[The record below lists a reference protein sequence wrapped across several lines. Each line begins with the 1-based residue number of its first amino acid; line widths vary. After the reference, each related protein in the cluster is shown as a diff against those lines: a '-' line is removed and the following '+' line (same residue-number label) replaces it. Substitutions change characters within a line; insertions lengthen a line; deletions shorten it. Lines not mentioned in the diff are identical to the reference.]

1 VLQIRKRAL
10 LRSPRHHFG
19 STNMSHGNQFS
30 LLKERRFLPFFVTQS
45 LNAFN
50 DNVFKQAL
58 IALITFGALGLNSD
72 QQKVFTQAA
81 AGLFILP
88 FFLFSGISGQLSD
101 KLDKAKIAVWVKA
114 AEIGI
119 MALGAVGFFT
129 HNLYLLLAMLFMM
142 GVHSTVF
149 GPLKYGILP
158 QVLKPSEL
166 TGGNG
171 LVEMATFL
179 AILIGTIVGTNLVLR
194 ESATVPHL
202 GAILI
207 AVVSIGLAI
216 IGWFTARAIPSVPS
230 AEPSLKVDW
239 NPITSTWTNLQDL
252 RGNRTVLLS
261 CLGISWFWFFGT
273 IYFTQLAS
281 YAKETLGGQ
290 EGAYTL
296 LLAVFSVGTGI
307 GSVLCE
313 VLSKK
318 RLEIGLVPFGAFGM
332 TVFGVGLYF
341 SCPEA
346 LGTHQLTVQQFI
358 AQPQVWK
365 VMVWMLLMAISS
377 GLFIVPLFALVQSRS
392 PVAKRSRIIAANN
405 ILNAAFMVVA
415 SLLAATLVLMKF
427 SVPQILLITAVL
439 NLLVA
444 IYIFTLVPEFMMRF
458 CCWILINVTYRV
470 KVEGLE
476 NLPEEGP
483 ALIVCNHVG
492 FTDPLLI
499 AGSIPRPTVFVMY
512 WKIYEVPGAKWLFKT
527 ARAIPIAGR
536 NENPTMY
543 EQAFAAIS
551 KALKEGEVVC
561 IFPEGGLTPDGE
573 IKEFKR
579 GVELA
584 LERDPVPVLPMALQG
599 LWGSMFSRWDRHN
612 KKLKLPR
619 RFFAR
624 VALVIGKLVP
634 PEQANAVMLEA
645 EVRRL
650 RGDQA

>member
-1 VLQIRKRAL
+1 
-10 LRSPRHHFG
+10 
-19 STNMSHGNQFS
+19 MSQGNQFS
-30 LLKERRFLPFFVTQS
+30 LLKERRFLPFFLTQS

-58 IALITFGALGLNSD
+58 IALITFGALALNEE
-72 QQKVFTQAA
+72 QRKIFTQVA

-101 KLDKAKIAVWVKA
+101 KLDKAKIAVWVKT
-114 AEIGI
+114 AEIVI
-119 MALGAVGFFT
+119 MCIGAVGFFT
-129 HNLYLLLAMLFMM
+129 QNLYLLLAMLFMM
-142 GVHSTVF
+142 GLHSTVF

-158 QVLKPSEL
+158 QVLKPNEL

-179 AILIGTIVGTNLVLR
+179 AILTGTIAGTTLVLR
-194 ESATVPHL
+194 QSGEIQHL

-207 AVVSIGLAI
+207 AVVSISLAI
-216 IGWFTARAIPSVPS
+216 IGWLTARAIPAVAAPD
-230 AEPSLKVDW
+230 ATLKVNW
-239 NPITSTWTNLQDL
+239 NPITSTWHNLQDL

-290 EGAYTL
+290 EGAYNV
-296 LLAVFSVGTGI
+296 LLAVFSVGSAI
-307 GSVLCE
+307 GAVLCE

-332 TVFGVGLYF
+332 TIFSVGLYF

-346 LGTHQLTVQQFI
+346 LGSKDLNVQQFL

-365 VMVWMLLMAISS
+365 VMVWMLLMAIAS

-392 PVAKRSRIIAANN
+392 SVEKRSRIIAANN
-405 ILNAAFMVVA
+405 ILNAAFMVTA
-415 SLLAATLVLMKF
+415 SLLTVLLLKLRF
-427 SVPQILLITAVL
+427 NIPQILLITAIL
-439 NLLVA
+439 NLAVA
-444 IYIFTLVPEFMMRF
+444 IYIFTLVPEFLMRF
-458 CCWILINVTYRV
+458 CCWILINVMYRV
-470 KVEGLE
+470 KVEGLD

-483 ALIVCNHVG
+483 ALMVCNHVG
-492 FTDPLLI
+492 FTDPLII
-499 AGSIPRPTVFVMY
+499 AGCIPRPTVFVMY
-512 WKIYEVPGAKWLFKT
+512 WKIFQAPGANWLFKT
-527 ARAIPIAGR
+527 ARASPIAGR
-536 NENPTMY
+536 NENPEMY
-543 EQAFAAIS
+543 ARAFAAIS
-551 KALKEGEVVC
+551 AALKAGEVVC
-561 IFPEGGLTPDGE
+561 IFPEGGLTPDGDV
-573 IKEFKR
+573 KEFKR
-579 GVELA
+579 GFELA

-619 RFFAR
+619 RLFAR
-624 VALVIGKLVP
+624 VALVVGPLIK
-634 PEQANAVMLEA
+634 PEDAKAEVLEA
-645 EVRRL
+645 EVKRL
-650 RGDQA
+650 RGDLA

>member
-1 VLQIRKRAL
+1 
-10 LRSPRHHFG
+10 
-19 STNMSHGNQFS
+19 MSQGNQFS
-30 LLKERRFLPFFVTQS
+30 LLKKRRFLPFFLTQS

-58 IALITFGALGLNSD
+58 IALITFGALALND
-72 QQKVFTQAA
+72 EQRKIFTQVA

-114 AEIGI
+114 AEIII
-119 MALGAVGFFT
+119 MGFGAIGFFT
-129 HNLYLLLAMLFMM
+129 QNIYLLLAMLFMM
-142 GVHSTVF
+142 GLHSTVF

-158 QVLKPSEL
+158 QVLKPNEL

-179 AILIGTIVGTNLVLR
+179 AILTGTIVGTTLILQQSPDV
-194 ESATVPHL
+194 AHL

-216 IGWFTARAIPSVPS
+216 IGWLTARAIPAVAAPD
-230 AEPSLKVDW
+230 AMLKVNW
-239 NPITSTWTNLQDL
+239 NPITSTWHNLQDL

-290 EGAYTL
+290 EGAYNV
-296 LLAVFSVGTGI
+296 LLAVFSI
-307 GSVLCE
+307 GSAIGAVLCE

-332 TVFGVGLYF
+332 TIFSVGLYF

-346 LGTHQLTVQQFI
+346 LGSKDLSVQQFL

-365 VMVWMLLMAISS
+365 VMTWMLLMAISS

-392 PVAKRSRIIAANN
+392 FVEKRSRIIAANN
-405 ILNAAFMVVA
+405 ILNAAFMVTA
-415 SLLAATLVLMKF
+415 SLLTVLLLKLRF
-427 SVPQILLITAVL
+427 NIPQILLITAIL

-444 IYIFTLVPEFMMRF
+444 IYIFTLVPEFLMRF
-458 CCWILINVTYRV
+458 CCWILINVMYRV
-470 KVEGLE
+470 KVEGVE
-476 NLPEEGP
+476 NLPEDGP
-483 ALIVCNHVG
+483 VLMVCNHVG
-492 FTDPLLI
+492 FTDPLII
-499 AGSIPRPTVFVMY
+499 AGCIPRPTVFVMY
-512 WKIYEVPGAKWLFKT
+512 WKIFQAPGANWLFKT

-536 NENPTMY
+536 NENPEMY
-543 EQAFAAIS
+543 ERAFASIS
-551 KALKEGEVVC
+551 SALKAGEVVC
-561 IFPEGGLTPDGE
+561 IFPEGGLTPDGDV
-573 IKEFKR
+573 KEFKR

-619 RFFAR
+619 RLFAR
-624 VALVIGKLVP
+624 VALVVGPLIK
-634 PEQANAVMLEA
+634 PELAKAEGLEA
-645 EVRRL
+645 EVKRL
-650 RGDQA
+650 RGDLA

>member
-1 VLQIRKRAL
+1 
-10 LRSPRHHFG
+10 
-19 STNMSHGNQFS
+19 MSQGNQFS
-30 LLKERRFLPFFVTQS
+30 LLKKRRFLPFFLTQS

-58 IALITFGALGLNSD
+58 IALITFGALALND
-72 QQKVFTQAA
+72 EQRKIFTQVA

-114 AEIGI
+114 AEIII
-119 MALGAVGFFT
+119 MFFGAIGFFT
-129 HNLYLLLAMLFMM
+129 QNIYLLLAMLFMM
-142 GVHSTVF
+142 GLHSTVF

-158 QVLKPSEL
+158 QVLKPNEL

-179 AILIGTIVGTNLVLR
+179 AILTGTIVGTTLILQQSPDV
-194 ESATVPHL
+194 AHL

-216 IGWFTARAIPSVPS
+216 IGWLTARAIPAVAAPD
-230 AEPSLKVDW
+230 AMLKVNW
-239 NPITSTWTNLQDL
+239 NPITSTWHNLQDL

-290 EGAYTL
+290 EGAYNV
-296 LLAVFSVGTGI
+296 LLAVFSI
-307 GSVLCE
+307 GSAIGAVLCE

-332 TVFGVGLYF
+332 TIFSVGLYF

-346 LGTHQLTVQQFI
+346 LGSKDLSVQQFL

-365 VMVWMLLMAISS
+365 VMTWMLLMAISS

-392 PVAKRSRIIAANN
+392 FVEKRSRIIAANN
-405 ILNAAFMVVA
+405 ILNAAFMVTA
-415 SLLAATLVLMKF
+415 SLLTVLLLKLRF
-427 SVPQILLITAVL
+427 NIPQILLITAIL

-444 IYIFTLVPEFMMRF
+444 IYIFTLVPEFLMRF
-458 CCWILINVTYRV
+458 CCWILINVMYCV
-470 KVEGLE
+470 KVEGVE
-476 NLPEEGP
+476 NLPEDGP
-483 ALIVCNHVG
+483 VLMVCNHVG
-492 FTDPLLI
+492 FTDPLII
-499 AGSIPRPTVFVMY
+499 AGCIPRPTVFVMY
-512 WKIYEVPGAKWLFKT
+512 WKIFQAPGANWLFKT

-536 NENPTMY
+536 NENPEMY
-543 EQAFAAIS
+543 ERAFASIS
-551 KALKEGEVVC
+551 SALKAGEVVC
-561 IFPEGGLTPDGE
+561 IFPEGGLTPDGDV
-573 IKEFKR
+573 KEFKR

-619 RFFAR
+619 RLFAR
-624 VALVIGKLVP
+624 VALVVGPLIK
-634 PEQANAVMLEA
+634 PELAKAEGLEA
-645 EVRRL
+645 EVKRL
-650 RGDQA
+650 RGDLA